1 MSFDV
6 LGDLNW
12 LAVIVAAVAYF
23 ALGGLW
29 YAQAVFGKAWQRA
42 SGIRVPEG
50 QRPGA
55 AFYVIPLITCFLS
68 TLATAMIAASTGSST
83 VGDAI
88 VLGLV
93 VGVGYALALALLDA
107 AFSNRPQPGTYFAI
121 SGGYH
126 LVGLVGVA
134 LIVTLWD

>member
-29 YAQAVFGKAWQRA
+29 FAQPVFGRAWIQS
-42 SGIRVPEG
+42 SGIPMPEG
-50 QRPGA
+50 SPGA
-55 AFYVIPLITCFLS
+55 AFYIGPFITCLVA
-68 TLATAMIAASTGSST
+68 TIATAMLAEATVSNTFGEGIA
-83 VGDAI
+83 
-88 VLGLV
+88 LGLV
-93 VGVGYALALALLDA
+93 VGVGLALPLVFVTGMFDP
-107 AFSNRPQPGTYFAI
+107 NKPQPLTWFAI

-126 LVGLVGVA
+126 LVGL
-134 LIVTLWD
+134 LIVGAVVASWN